1 MSSSPRSISRT
12 ELGARA
18 APAPEGSTTN
28 GLTSRSRVPAFRID
42 DDSTPETGVV
52 LVLHGD
58 LDLHV
63 APELQDRL
71 TAEIEEGAKLI
82 VLDLSAVTFI
92 DSMALGVLLGAV
104 KRLRP
109 SGGRLRLVV
118 PNPELRRIFEIS
130 LLDQVFTLDST
141 RDEAFGSQIDPSLL

>member
-12 ELGARA
+12 ELVARA
-18 APAPEGSTTN
+18 APVPEGSTTN
-28 GLTSRSRVPAFRID
+28 GRTSRSRVPAFRID
-42 DDSTPETGVV
+42 DESTRETGVV

-104 KRLRP
+104 NRLRP

-130 LLDQVFTLDST
+130 LLDQVFTLYST
-141 RDEAFGSQIDPSLL
+141 RDEAFGSQIDRSLL